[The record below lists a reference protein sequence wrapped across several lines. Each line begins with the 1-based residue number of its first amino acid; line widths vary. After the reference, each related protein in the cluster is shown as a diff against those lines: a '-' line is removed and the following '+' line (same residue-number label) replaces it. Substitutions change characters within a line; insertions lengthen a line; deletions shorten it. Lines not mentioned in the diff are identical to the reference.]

1 MAVAD
6 ESANEAANQKAAN
19 QKAAGYS
26 GDSTHGHDHGD
37 DHGHD
42 HGHDHVHLPRAQLEA
57 SAVSAQGAPRPGEVV
72 HEALVRLSL
81 RKGLLS
87 RDALRSTVQASLT
100 HKSHAQV
107 SHTSLMHKSHTH
119 KSHTQVSHTQ
129 VSHTQVSHTQVSH
142 TQVSHT
148 SLTHKSHMPILRAH
162 VTAHLFPP
170 SCITGIVYVSPFGGV
185 NRRGRWLTRA
195 EKKRRGPRERTWRSV
210 PRFKR
215 CPKKKHLFCLFPN
228 VAPPLLPYVQN
239 LIQKGDGGGTYRRLG
254 V

>member
-26 GDSTHGHDHGD
+26 GDSTHGHG
-37 DHGHD
+37 HGHD

-107 SHTSLMHKSHTH
+107 SHTSLTHKYHTH
-119 KSHTQVSHTQ
+119 KSHTQVSR
-129 VSHTQVSHTQVSH
+129 
-142 TQVSHT
+142 
-148 SLTHKSHMPILRAH
+148 THKLHTPTSCPFAATTPLFPFINPPPPRPFFTLQALETAAGELHGARLVARAWVDEGFAARLLSGVFHSPTHSSHISHPILPIYHR
-162 VTAHLFPP
+162 HLFLAA
-170 SCITGIVYVSPFGGV
+170 
-185 NRRGRWLTRA
+185 RRRQL
-195 EKKRRGPRERTWRSV
+195 
-210 PRFKR
+210 
-215 CPKKKHLFCLFPN
+215 
-228 VAPPLLPYVQN
+228 
-239 LIQKGDGGGTYRRLG
+239 GGG
-254 V
+254 

>member
-129 VSHTQVSHTQVSH
+129 VSHTQVSHAQVSH

-148 SLTHKSHMPILRAH
+148 SLTHTQVAHTHVLSARRNNPTFPIHHPPPPVHFSRFRRSRPQRVSSTARGLWRAPGWTRVSPRGCSQVFFTHSSHISHPILPICHR
-162 VTAHLFPP
+162 HLF
-170 SCITGIVYVSPFGGV
+170 
-185 NRRGRWLTRA
+185 
-195 EKKRRGPRERTWRSV
+195 
-210 PRFKR
+210 
-215 CPKKKHLFCLFPN
+215 
-228 VAPPLLPYVQN
+228 
-239 LIQKGDGGGTYRRLG
+239 LG
-254 V
+254 CS

>member
-119 KSHTQVSHTQ
+119 KSHTHKSHTHKSHTQ
-129 VSHTQVSHTQVSH
+129 VSHTHKLHTPTCCPLAATTPLFPFIPPPQH
-142 TQVSHT
+142 
-148 SLTHKSHMPILRAH
+148 PP
-162 VTAHLFPP
+162 FPP
-170 SCITGIVYVSPFGGV
+170 SPPPPPPPRPFFTLQALETAAGELHGARLVARAWVDEGFAARLLSGVFHSPTHSSHISHPILPIYH
-185 NRRGRWLTRA
+185 R
-195 EKKRRGPRERTWRSV
+195 
-210 PRFKR
+210 
-215 CPKKKHLFCLFPN
+215 HLF
-228 VAPPLLPYVQN
+228 
-239 LIQKGDGGGTYRRLG
+239 LG
-254 V
+254 CS